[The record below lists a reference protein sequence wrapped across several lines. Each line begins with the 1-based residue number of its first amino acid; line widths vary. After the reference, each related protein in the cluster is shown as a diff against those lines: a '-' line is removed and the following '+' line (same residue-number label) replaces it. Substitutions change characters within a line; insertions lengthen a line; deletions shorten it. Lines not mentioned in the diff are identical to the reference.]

1 MRSID
6 LIIDEFKRVS
16 ALTLCFMII
25 FPLMI
30 FGMFEGMIKEF
41 ITKRRKTGCEV

>member
-6 LIIDEFKRVS
+6 LYIEEFKRVS
-16 ALTLCFMII
+16 VLTLCFMII

-30 FGMFEGMIKEF
+30 FGCIEGMIKEL